1 MALTNKQKSMVSY
14 IRGTR
19 ATAPAEI
26 ADANP
31 QFYNPWESGEPV
43 QIGERRRDPNN
54 GLVYEVYALAGDNL
68 YPPHQVLNIWRRVW
82 DEEWPEWV
90 QPLGAHDAYAFG
102 AKVKHNG
109 KKWTSDIKAN
119 TYEPGVYGWSEY
131 TGE

>member
-1 MALTNKQKSMVSY
+1 MVLTNKQKSMVSY

-82 DEEWPEWV
+82 DEEWSEWV
-90 QPLGAHDAYAFG
+90 QPLGAHDAYEQG
-102 AKVKHNG
+102 AKVQHKNA
-109 KKWTSDIKAN
+109 KWTSDIPAN
-119 TYEPGVYGWSEY
+119 VYEPGVYGWTEF
-131 TGE
+131 TE

>member
-1 MALTNKQKSMVSY
+1 MLTEKQIKMVSY

-31 QFYNPWESGEPV
+31 QFYNPWGSGEPV
-43 QIGERRRDPNN
+43 QIGDRRRDPNN

-82 DEEWPEWV
+82 DEEWPQWV
-90 QPLGAHDAYAFG
+90 QPTGAHDAYAEG
-102 AKVKHNG
+102 AKVTHG
-109 KKWTSDIKAN
+109 DKKWTSDVKDNIW
-119 TYEPGVYGWSEY
+119 EPGVYGWTEVL
-131 TGE
+131 E